1 MFGFLVLVASSI
13 IITGLGFGAA
23 ILSARKQKPIGVVA
37 AIGLTFPI
45 GCGCCALACLQ
56 KDYIDFIDT
65 NRWSFTDGTAY
76 IDEAYYNGSNISYII
91 KSSFNRKAVMVQVN
105 RDFSNPVF
113 YFYRWAVPRD
123 PVLCD
128 LLYRFHSDRFISDSD
143 KTLILEYLKGEL
155 TPDQAS

>member
-1 MFGFLVLVASSI
+1 MFDFFVLAASSI
-13 IITGLGFGAA
+13 IMMGLGFGAA
-23 ILSARKQKPIGVVA
+23 FFSARKQNTIGVVA
-37 AIGLTFPI
+37 AVGLTFPI
-45 GCGCCALACLQ
+45 GCGGCALACLQ
-56 KDYIDFIDT
+56 KDYIDFMET

-128 LLYRFHSDRFISDSD
+128 LLYRFHSTRFISDSD
-143 KTLILEYLKGEL
+143 KTLILEYLKDEL
-155 TPDQAS
+155 VSD